1 MQLHFTASA
10 EIHAFADY
18 MTIGRNKSERTAV
31 EYARDLAR
39 FDKFLEDK
47 PLYEASTED
56 IELWRDS
63 LRREG
68 RNQPQS
74 IRRKLAAVSSFF
86 KWWVKKKKG
95 RLDNPFDADLMPQC
109 SRPLP
114 KVMSEDEAECLL
126 NARITH
132 RRYAS
137 FLEPRDRAMM
147 EVLYG
152 SGLRRFEAC
161 GLDLLDV
168 DLRNLKVR
176 VRHGKGDKERYS
188 FLTQPAADAIRAYL
202 EVRSLHANERSGS
215 ALFITV
221 KGDRITPRQLWA
233 VFKRIREAAKENGL
247 LKHVVPHTL
256 RHSFATHIYRRSRNI
271 RAVQKLLGHSS
282 INTTERYT
290 HIEDDELREIHE
302 MAHPRAKAS

>member
-10 EIHAFADY
+10 EIHAFIDY
-18 MTIGRNKSERTAV
+18 MVVGRNKSERTAV

-39 FDKFLEDK
+39 FDRFLDEK
-47 PLYEASTED
+47 PLTEASTDD
-56 IELWRDS
+56 IERWRDS

-95 RLDNPFDADLMPQC
+95 RLDNPFDEDLMPQC

-114 KVMSEDEAECLL
+114 KVMTEDEAELLL
-126 NARITH
+126 NARVKH
-132 RRYAS
+132 RRHAELLTS
-137 FLEPRDRAMM
+137 RTRAMM
-147 EVLYG
+147 EVIYG
-152 SGLRRFEAC
+152 AGLRRFEAC

-168 DLRNLKVR
+168 DLRNMKVR

-188 FLTQPAADAIRAYL
+188 FLTEPAAEAVRAYL
-202 EVRSLHANERSGS
+202 EVRPKYVTASSG
-215 ALFITV
+215 AAMFITI
-221 KGDRITPRQLWA
+221 KGDRITPRQLWSEFA
-233 VFKRIREAAKENGL
+233 RLRKAAKEDGL
-247 LKHVVPHTL
+247 TKDIVLHTL
-256 RHSFATHIYRRSRNI
+256 RHSFATHLYRRSRNI

-290 HIEDDELREIHE
+290 HIEDDELREIYE
-302 MAHPRAKAS
+302 SSHPRAKAS